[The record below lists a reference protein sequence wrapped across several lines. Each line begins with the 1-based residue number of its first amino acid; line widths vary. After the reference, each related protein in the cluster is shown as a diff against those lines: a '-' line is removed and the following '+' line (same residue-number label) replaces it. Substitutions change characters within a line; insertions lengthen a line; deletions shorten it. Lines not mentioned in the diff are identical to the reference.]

1 MTPVKKTCSG
11 CGAEQPLERFWRNKA
26 GRFGRYSICIDC
38 PSGVI
43 ERHQR
48 ATRDTVLKSKY
59 NITIDQYEEL
69 VAAQLGRCDIC
80 GSPPGKRGLA
90 VDHNHKTKEVRGLLC
105 GECNMGLG
113 RFKDNPILLSRAT
126 TYLVSRGHDDTAP
139 YDPVP
144 AWLLKMVRE
153 APTVDEFCR
162 ANCPDC
168 GGH

>member
-11 CGAEQPLERFWRNKA
+11 CGAEQPLKRFWRKMA

-48 ATRDTVLKSKY
+48 ASRDTVLKSKY

-90 VDHNHKTKEVRGLLC
+90 VDHNHKTKDEWGCRQCRG
-105 GECNMGLG
+105 
-113 RFKDNPILLSRAT
+113 FPSILLAEEDFRVRRT
-126 TYLVSRGHDDTAP
+126 DERHLLHGDRWMFIR
-139 YDPVP
+139 P
-144 AWLLKMVRE
+144 AFAVGRNTLRSPFRFNNK
-153 APTVDEFCR
+153 
-162 ANCPDC
+162 
-168 GGH
+168 